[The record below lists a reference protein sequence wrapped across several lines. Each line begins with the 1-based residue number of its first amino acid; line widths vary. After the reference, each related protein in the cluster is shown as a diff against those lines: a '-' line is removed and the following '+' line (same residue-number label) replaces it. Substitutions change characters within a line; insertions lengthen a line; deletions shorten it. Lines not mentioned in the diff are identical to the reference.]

1 MFLLFLCLVT
11 SKKKYF
17 HSFQHIFELLPERGF
32 ILPFMH
38 RDHVISSFG
47 QPSSLPASLVTAKSQ
62 DMETKTRYYCAA
74 EGCSAD
80 TKKIGRYGYMENIT
94 FHPFPTQKK
103 DPKGRKMWLK
113 LLKRKDYDPPKHHRL
128 CSRHFVDG
136 KPTHENP
143 YPTLFS
149 YNNFKEPLKSR
160 RTHSIDKRNSTIKIS
175 KSHLLTLHVPSNR
188 SRMVMN
194 FM

>member
-1 MFLLFLCLVT
+1 
-11 SKKKYF
+11 
-17 HSFQHIFELLPERGF
+17 
-32 ILPFMH
+32 
-38 RDHVISSFG
+38 
-47 QPSSLPASLVTAKSQ
+47 
-62 DMETKTRYYCAA
+62 METKTRYYCAA

-160 RTHSIDKRNSTIKIS
+160 RTHSIDKRNSTIYSGNFEESSSSSSSSYNVLASVSECYSTHRTQLKAS
-175 KSHLLTLHVPSNR
+175 YLQLKSDKNNGLHVT
-188 SRMVMN
+188 
-194 FM
+194 

>member
-1 MFLLFLCLVT
+1 
-11 SKKKYF
+11 
-17 HSFQHIFELLPERGF
+17 
-32 ILPFMH
+32 
-38 RDHVISSFG
+38 
-47 QPSSLPASLVTAKSQ
+47 
-62 DMETKTRYYCAA
+62 METKTRYYCAA

-160 RTHSIDKRNSTIKIS
+160 RTDSIDKRNSTSGNFEESSINVTCAFTS
-175 KSHLLTLHVPSNR
+175 QSDGYELHVSKLCKYHHTYTHY
-188 SRMVMN
+188 VAHLKELIN
-194 FM
+194 FSY